1 MELAKLMQDLSGGNA
16 EAAEAAA
23 LALPAHGEAAMVE
36 LAKLAT
42 SKVSEQ
48 RWWAVRALAGF
59 KAEPAGA
66 LLRAAL
72 DDAETS
78 VRQCAAL
85 SLSERPEAS
94 AIPLLVAMLQ
104 STEGLEARLAGDA
117 LVAAGAAAVEPLIA
131 ALQAEPLNAKVE
143 AARALALI
151 GDTRAIGPLFQALDT
166 DSAVLEHWISE
177 GLEKMGVGMSFFQP

>member
-1 MELAKLMQDLSGGNA
+1 MELAQLIEDLSGGDA

-23 LALPAHGEAAMVE
+23 QALPTHGEAALAE

-42 SKVSEQ
+42 SPSSEQ

-59 KAEPAGA
+59 NAEQAGK
-66 LLRAAL
+66 LLAAAL
-72 DDAETS
+72 SDGDSS

-85 SLSERPEAS
+85 SLSHRPEAS
-94 AIPLLVAMLQ
+94 AVPRLVAMLQ
-104 STEGLEARLAGDA
+104 SADGLEARLAGDA
-117 LVAAGAAAVEPLIA
+117 LVAAAEDAVEPLIA
-131 ALQAEPLNAKVE
+131 ALQAEPLIAKVE

-166 DSAVLEHWISE
+166 ESAVLEHWISE
-177 GLEKMGVGMSFFQP
+177 GLERMGVGMSFFAP